1 MLILL
6 LPFLLINSVR
16 NLKKL
21 APFST
26 LGNFLT
32 VVSFGIIAYYVFS
45 DIPPLSQREA
55 FAPISVFPLYF
66 GTVLFAMEAIGVVST
81 ARPAASHSIFPGL
94 AYGFAL
100 PRFFL
105 IIASTPGSV
114 HVLTLN
120 LTLSTTALNTI

>member
-21 APFST
+21 APFSS

-81 ARPAASHSIFPGL
+81 SHSILPGL
-94 AYGFAL
+94 AHGFAL
-100 PRFFL
+100 PRYFL
-105 IIASTPGSV
+105 TIVSAPGSA
-114 HVLTLN
+114 HFLTLN
-120 LTLSTTALNTI
+120 FTRSTAALNPI